1 MARVFERFTI
11 RPDGLSGRK
20 AAEFEAT
27 ILGMLRSFEA
37 TQTGHA
43 LLNGF
48 RFYRREVLVFPYDGK
63 LGPCNARAQSDW
75 GMFRTKVSF
84 SPQDFNGVSAC
95 YGPGSAGTSP
105 HQVFYHEL
113 IHALRSAAGSL
124 GTFNQPGEEG
134 TAIMFANIFS
144 SEINRPLRRDMFG
157 SVPVV
162 MSSEDFLRGNIP
174 MVQAV
179 YRQHPE
185 FCRWIAEVRVP
196 FNPMRSYYLTLSGVP
211 RLRSA

>member
-1 MARVFERFTI
+1 MARIFERFTI
-11 RPDGLSGRK
+11 RSDGLSGRK
-20 AAEFEAT
+20 AAEYEAT
-27 ILGMLRSFEA
+27 IVGMLRSFEA

-48 RFYRREVLVFPYDGK
+48 RFHRREVLVFPYDGK
-63 LGPCNARAQSDW
+63 LGRCNARAQSDW

-84 SPQDFNGVSAC
+84 SPQDWNGVSAC

-113 IHALRSAAGSL
+113 IHGLRSAAGTL
-124 GTFNQPGEEG
+124 GTFNQPGEEE
-134 TAIMFANIFS
+134 TAIMFANVFS

-162 MSSEDFLRGNIP
+162 MSSEDFLRGNTP
-174 MVQAV
+174 MVEAV
-179 YRQHPE
+179 YRQHPD
-185 FCRWIAEVRVP
+185 FCRWIAEVQVP
-196 FNPMRSYYLTLSGVP
+196 FNPVRSYYLTLSGVP

>member
-1 MARVFERFTI
+1 MARQFDRFTI
-11 RPDGLSGRK
+11 RADGLDGRK
-20 AAEFEAT
+20 AAQYEAT
-27 ILGMLRSFEA
+27 ILGMLRSYEA

-63 LGPCNARAQSDW
+63 LGKCNARAQSDW

-84 SPQDFNGVSAC
+84 SPQEWNGASAC

-113 IHALRSAAGSL
+113 IHALRSAAGKL
-124 GTFNQPGEEG
+124 GTFNQPGEEEA
-134 TAIMFANIFS
+134 AIMFANIFS

-162 MSSEDFLRGNIP
+162 MTSEDFLRGNAP
-174 MVQAV
+174 MVEAV
-179 YRQHPE
+179 YRQHPD
-185 FCRWIAEVRVP
+185 FCRWIAEVRVS
-196 FNPMRSYYLTLSGVP
+196 FNPVRTYYLTLKGVP
-211 RLRSA
+211 RLMSA